1 MKRKELGWLGK
12 TVLSRGRNLKK
23 KFKTLAHLEQGS
35 VRKYLKKLEL
45 VRNGYREV

>member
-12 TVLSRGRNLKK
+12 TVHRRGRNLKVG
-23 KFKTLAHLEQGS
+23 EQGS